1 MIIKCKNMTHA
12 MKAKKVL
19 NEAGLTASV
28 EKINNVP
35 DYSGCVYGVVFNDIY
50 FELALKLL
58 TENSIVLHKTELKNF
73 GDEFL

>member
-1 MIIKCKNMTHA
+1 

-19 NEAGLTASV
+19 NESGLTASV

-35 DYSGCVYGVVFNDIY
+35 NYSGCVYSVVFSDSY
-50 FELALKLL
+50 FELAMKLFK
-58 TENSIVLHKTELKNF
+58 ENGIVLHKSELKNF